1 MKSLKIFYIVIS
13 ITSSA
18 SANMDDSSG
27 DLESKTVFFTILHFN
42 STIYESFHCVLV
54 FYSSANDVS
63 GVTLG

>member
-27 DLESKTVFFTILHFN
+27 DLKAKRFFYDFTFQFN
-42 STIYESFHCVLV
+42 NLYESFHCVLV
-54 FYSSANDVS
+54 FRSGENVS
-63 GVTLG
+63 RVTLG